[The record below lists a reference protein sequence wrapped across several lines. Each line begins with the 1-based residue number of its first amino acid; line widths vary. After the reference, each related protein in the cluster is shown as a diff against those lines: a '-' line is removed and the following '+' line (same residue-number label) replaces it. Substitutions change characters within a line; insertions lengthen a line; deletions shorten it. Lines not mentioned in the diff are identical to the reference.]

1 MKVSVSD
8 LRKASQVTT
17 TLHRNFDHNIPEALK
32 LLNYFLYLALP
43 PTVSRLVAPYHL
55 ENGSCLLVN
64 VKKNLGN

>member
-32 LLNYFLYLALP
+32 LLNYFLYLAP
-43 PTVSRLVAPYHL
+43 APYRIL
-55 ENGSCLLVN
+55 TCGPLSLR
-64 VKKNLGN
+64 KW